1 VVSAGDRSSG
11 GSADEL
17 VTAGEDALARGHA
30 GRAFELLGRA
40 AAAPVAGAVL
50 HRLAAAYAGA
60 ARHVGRHAEVLAW
73 IEERIA
79 AVTTD
84 SQAPLLVARLG
95 VWRMLD
101 TARVLELLEAA
112 VAAARAAGDAEGEA
126 RALAHGAYAAYRRGE
141 ARLAR
146 DLAERAERIVAPTRT
161 TQFHS
166 TRTRM
171 FAATAAGDLEAA
183 LELSIKARAM
193 ARELGAT
200 ADTANESNN
209 LAETYLELGCPEE
222 ARACAEAARQLAGQV
237 GHGTV
242 LALATVYGAV
252 AMGEAGEI
260 DAALAALD
268 RLAIVE
274 VHRFA
279 KIDVATAHAF
289 WLLER
294 GAAGDARRAREVAEA
309 VLEVALAAGADSS
322 LTKLHASVA
331 RAHAREGHDEAARS
345 ALERARKCA
354 DRGDPTAQSFLALAA
369 AEVLAAHEPARA
381 VVLSTARARILRRAT
396 RREDP
401 HAFCVHVRVN
411 RRLLELSGGV
421 PPDLPH
427 AS

>member
-1 VVSAGDRSSG
+1 MSAGDRSPSG

-17 VTAGEDALARGHA
+17 VAAGEDALARGQA
-30 GRAFELLGRA
+30 GRAFELLGQA
-40 AAAPVAGAVL
+40 AAQPVAGPLL

-60 ARHVGRHAEVLAW
+60 ARHVGRHTEVLAW
-73 IEERIA
+73 IEARIA
-79 AVTTD
+79 QVAPE
-84 SQAPLLVARLG
+84 SQAPLLVAQLG

-101 TARVLELLEAA
+101 TARVLELLDAA
-112 VAAARAAGDAEGEA
+112 VAAATAADDIEGVT

-146 DLAERAERIVAPTRT
+146 DLAERAEKIVAPTRAV
-161 TQFHS
+161 QFHS

-183 LELSIKARAM
+183 LELSMKARAM
-193 ARELGAT
+193 ARELGARV
-200 ADTANESNN
+200 DIANESNN
-209 LAETYLELGCPEE
+209 LAETYLELGCPAE
-222 ARACAEAARQLAGQV
+222 ARACAEAAQQLAAET

-242 LALATVYGAV
+242 LAMATVYGAI
-252 AMGEAGEI
+252 AMGESGQI
-260 DAALAALD
+260 DDALAALD
-268 RLAIVE
+268 RLTIVE

-279 KIDVATAHAF
+279 RIDVATAHAF

-294 GAAGDARRAREVAEA
+294 GAAGDARQAREVAEA
-309 VLEVALAAGADSS
+309 VLEIAHAAGAEGS
-322 LTKLHASVA
+322 LTKLYASVA
-331 RAHAREGHDEAARS
+331 RAHGREGHDELART

-354 DRGDPTAQSFLALAA
+354 DRGDATAHSFLALAA
-369 AEVLAAHEPARA
+369 AEVLPAHEPSRA

-421 PPDLPH
+421 PPDLPR